1 MALVVG
7 FAGVRSSLAPKAA
20 PCGGGLRLQ
29 TRYQA
34 ATQTFSAAAA
44 AAVVVIV
51 VVVVVVVAVVVAA
64 AVFLGILEPIFE
76 PPWGLLGAF
85 WRHLGAFWGLLGQA

>member
-44 AAVVVIV
+44 AVVIV
-51 VVVVVVVAVVVAA
+51 VVVVVVVAIVVAA